1 MHKPPGLPHLAM
13 RMFQGSI
20 SFKAPPSKLNLDIF
34 PNTTWTLYSV
44 PGSCFLLLV
53 RFFQKKMMEY
63 LTKYSFANL
72 NDSVIQF

>member
-13 RMFQGSI
+13 RMFQGRI
-20 SFKAPPSKLNLDIF
+20 SFKALPSKLNLDIF
-34 PNTTWTLYSV
+34 PNTMWTLYSV
-44 PGSCFLLLV
+44 HGSCFLLLV